1 MVMNT
6 CKQVHKYTNPP
17 GFTVY
22 LYIYLLLYLFHD

>member
-6 CKQVHKYTNPP
+6 CKQVHKYTNTLGLP
-17 GFTVY
+17 VY